1 MATAKISTLG
11 ERRDLEL
18 HQGASLRPVRQY
30 LTRRATPDAEPTP
43 VNLTGAQVR
52 GQIRRTA
59 LASEIVASFG
69 TRIATDPTEGWI
81 EFWLTDEQTAA
92 IPAGPELTAPES
104 VYEYDIEVE
113 DADGNVDVTL
123 SGAVRIR
130 AGVTR

>member
-1 MATAKISTLG
+1 MATSKISTLG

-30 LTRRATPDAEPTP
+30 LTRRATPTAEPTP
-43 VNLTGAQVR
+43 VDLTGAQVR

-59 LASEIVASFG
+59 LSADVVASFG
-69 TRIATDPTEGWI
+69 TRIATVPTEGWI

-92 IPAGPELTAPES
+92 LTAGDELTSPES
-104 VYEYDIEVE
+104 LYAYDIEVE
-113 DADGNVDVTL
+113 DAEGNVDVTL
-123 SGAVRIR
+123 SGAVRVR